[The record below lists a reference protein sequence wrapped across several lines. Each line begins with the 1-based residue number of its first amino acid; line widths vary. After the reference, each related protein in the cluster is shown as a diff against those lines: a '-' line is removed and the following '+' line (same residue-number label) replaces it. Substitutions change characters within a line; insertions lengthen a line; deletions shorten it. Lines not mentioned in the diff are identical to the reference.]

1 MPATVT
7 LSDGTRVTPGVT
19 PDTVPYEGHSMKA
32 QALAVDGGKMDGW
45 QSVPGCDASTS
56 YSCVSGYL
64 PSAVPDLTALAEPTR
79 SRTTRSPW
87 RTRPPGAGTSTSW
100 PAPRTGS
107 REQSAQGGGR
117 GHGRCRLGVRRHEQG
132 GDMLPVAGRTVP
144 AQPACVPDFSLGIPD
159 GGAWEPTLAQHVP
172 TIMDELDAAG
182 VTWKIYAQPSPVA
195 KEGYIWSGCP

>member
-19 PDTVPYEGHSMKA
+19 PDTVPYEGHSVKA

-107 REQSAQGGGR
+107 RGTTRAGWRARPRPVQAGGDATSK
-117 GHGRCRLGVRRHEQG
+117 V

-144 AQPACVPDFSLGIPD
+144 AQPACVPD
-159 GGAWEPTLAQHVP
+159 
-172 TIMDELDAAG
+172 
-182 VTWKIYAQPSPVA
+182 
-195 KEGYIWSGCP
+195 

>member
-1 MPATVT
+1 MKLLQTITVTAVAVATTVSLEAAAPTAQAGPMPIRHVVVLMQENHTFDNELGYWCSANPGRCAGMPATVT

-19 PDTVPYEGHSMKA
+19 PDTVPYEGHSVKS

-107 REQSAQGGGR
+107 R
-117 GHGRCRLGVRRHEQG
+117 
-132 GDMLPVAGRTVP
+132 
-144 AQPACVPDFSLGIPD
+144 
-159 GGAWEPTLAQHVP
+159 
-172 TIMDELDAAG
+172 
-182 VTWKIYAQPSPVA
+182 
-195 KEGYIWSGCP
+195 